1 MSAEAFAN
9 GIRDLLDSD
18 QAFADGITGVI
29 GTAPQVLRGN
39 PPIQSIAIPGGS
51 WPCWVVE
58 QGDGVAH
65 AVSEAG
71 GAFLTIGASE
81 AQFQSDVLLA
91 LVWKND
97 DREAAA
103 VQRSRLPALLAQ
115 LLLRNPQ
122 PGGILAAWL
131 QDWKP
136 DRAALHPVQLF
147 IATIRGIYSIE
158 AT

>member
-1 MSAEAFAN
+1 MSAEAFAD
-9 GIRDLLDSD
+9 GIRTLLTGD
-18 QAFADGITGVI
+18 ATFAAGVTSVL
-29 GTAPQVLRGN
+29 GVAPQVLRGN
-39 PPIQSIAIPGGS
+39 PPFQAIPPGS

-58 QGDGVAH
+58 QGDGQAH
-65 AVSEAG
+65 AVSESG
-71 GAFLTIGASE
+71 GTFLTIGARE

-91 LVWKND
+91 LAWKND

-103 VQRSRLPALLAQ
+103 DQREKLPALLAQ
-115 LLLRNPQ
+115 LMLRNPR

-131 QDWKP
+131 ADWKP
-136 DRAALHPVQLF
+136 DRAALHPVQLW

>member
-1 MSAEAFAN
+1 MSAEAFDDGLRA
-9 GIRDLLDSD
+9 LLTGD
-18 QAFADGITGVI
+18 ATFAAAVTGVL

-39 PPIQSIAIPGGS
+39 PPFQALPPGS

-58 QGDGVAH
+58 QGDGNAH
-65 AVSEAG
+65 AVSESS
-71 GAFLTIGASE
+71 GAFLTIGAGE

-97 DREAAA
+97 DREVAAA
-103 VQRSRLPALLAQ
+103 QRAKLPALLAQ

-136 DRAALHPVQLF
+136 DRAALHPVQLW
-147 IATIRGIYSIE
+147 IATVRGIYSIE
-158 AT
+158 AA

>member
-1 MSAEAFAN
+1 MSAEAFAD
-9 GIRDLLDSD
+9 GVRALLTGD
-18 QAFADGITGVI
+18 ATFAAAVTSVI
-29 GTAPQVLRGN
+29 GIAPQVLRGN
-39 PPIQSIAIPGGS
+39 PPFQAIPTGM

-58 QGDGVAH
+58 QGDGTAH
-65 AVSEAG
+65 AVSEHG
-71 GAFLTIGASE
+71 GSFLTIGAGE

-103 VQRSRLPALLAQ
+103 VQRAQLSKLLVQ

-122 PGGILAAWL
+122 PGGILAGWL

-158 AT
+158 ATG

>member
-9 GIRDLLDSD
+9 GIHDLLTGD
-18 QAFADGITGVI
+18 ATFAAAITGVL
-29 GTAPQVLRGN
+29 GTAPQILRGN
-39 PPIQSIAIPGGS
+39 PPFQAIPPGS

-58 QGDGVAH
+58 QGDGSAH
-65 AVSEAG
+65 AISEAG

-81 AQFQSDVLLA
+81 AQYQSDVLLA
-91 LVWKND
+91 LAWKND

-103 VQRSRLPALLAQ
+103 AQRAQLPKLLAQ

-136 DRAALHPVQLF
+136 DRAALHPVQLW
-147 IATIRGIYSIE
+147 IATLRGIYSIE
-158 AT
+158 ATG

>member
-1 MSAEAFAN
+1 MSAEAFAD
-9 GIRDLLDSD
+9 GLRALLTGD
-18 QAFADGITGVI
+18 ATFVAAITGVL
-29 GTAPQVLRGN
+29 GVAPQVLRGN
-39 PPIQSIAIPGGS
+39 PPFQAIPPGS

-58 QGDGVAH
+58 QGDGGAH
-65 AVSEAG
+65 AVSESG
-71 GAFLTIGASE
+71 GAFLTIGTGE

-97 DREAAA
+97 DRESAAA
-103 VQRSRLPALLAQ
+103 QRAKLPALLAQ

-136 DRAALHPVQLF
+136 DRAALHPVQLWV
-147 IATIRGIYSIE
+147 ATVRGIYSIE